1 MNGTFRDDVL
11 IKRMEKDLGKKIF
24 RTLVKMHFAEF
35 QEIAS
40 RRHLSKVVHLAS
52 VLRLTAGIQ
61 ERRSTVGRMMVG

>member
-35 QEIAS
+35 QEIGS
-40 RRHLSKVVHLAS
+40 NRISVVPEHQ
-52 VLRLTAGIQ
+52 V
-61 ERRSTVGRMMVG
+61 